1 MFTLFERCLYLYCT
15 LFSRLKQCIK
25 VILTMNNLNS
35 EARENEAGA
44 TQILGGLLYN
54 IQVLWVNLFVYT

>member
-1 MFTLFERCLYLYCT
+1 
-15 LFSRLKQCIK
+15 
-25 VILTMNNLNS
+25 MNNLNS

>member
-1 MFTLFERCLYLYCT
+1 
-15 LFSRLKQCIK
+15 
-25 VILTMNNLNS
+25 MNNLNS
-35 EARENEAGA
+35 KARENEAGA